1 MQPAK
6 KILGTQNLPQGSHA
20 ETPIMAPV
28 KTFQNTT
35 NNASEASDLSETP
48 KPQRIKSATKC
59 KKKNKFSSLLVSCAC
74 QL

>member
-1 MQPAK
+1 
-6 KILGTQNLPQGSHA
+6 
-20 ETPIMAPV
+20 MAPV
-28 KTFQNTT
+28 KTFRNTT

-59 KKKNKFSSLLVSCAC
+59 KKNKFSSLLVSCAC